1 MSVFETSLEKLK
13 SRVGDIEI
21 TPQTLMIIMKYAMEV
36 IEISELKGSEQKE
49 MSIRLIRSVVSDSS
63 LEAEKKSICL
73 QMIDSG
79 ALGQTIDLIIDATK
93 GRIQVNQKI
102 IIRNCYEMCPLALW
116 LLQDLLD
123 AYNKVYNNTLPL
135 VYLYNKCMNQARLN
149 QYLCHIYNKVRL
161 AKKKINRVTILC
173 RKDIPHTL
181 KNIKNYIYIFSYN

>member
-63 LEAEKKSICL
+63 LEADKKSICL

-102 IIRNCYEMCPLALW
+102 ILETATKCVPLFCGCC
-116 LLQDLLD
+116 
-123 AYNKVYNNTLPL
+123 KT
-135 VYLYNKCMNQARLN
+135 C
-149 QYLCHIYNKVRL
+149 
-161 AKKKINRVTILC
+161 
-173 RKDIPHTL
+173 
-181 KNIKNYIYIFSYN
+181 